1 MKKIDYTHQM
11 WYDEDIDCNQTVT
24 ERPGEKM
31 NRRIRKKKG
40 LLKDLR
46 YSQIKEQVFEALDAK
61 ESIWEQKTA
70 EQGGT
75 KQEK

>member
-1 MKKIDYTHQM
+1 
-11 WYDEDIDCNQTVT
+11 
-24 ERPGEKM
+24 M

-46 YSQIKEQVFEALDAK
+46 YSQIKEQVLDAK

>member
-1 MKKIDYTHQM
+1 
-11 WYDEDIDCNQTVT
+11 
-24 ERPGEKM
+24 M
-31 NRRIRKKKG
+31 NRRNRKKKG